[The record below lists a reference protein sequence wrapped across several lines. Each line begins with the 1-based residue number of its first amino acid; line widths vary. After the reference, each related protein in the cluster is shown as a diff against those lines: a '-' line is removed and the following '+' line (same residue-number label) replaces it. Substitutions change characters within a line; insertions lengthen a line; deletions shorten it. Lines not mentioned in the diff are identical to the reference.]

1 MSPLTIPPIIK
12 PRKVA
17 PKKRTKKK
25 PPVLTLL
32 GQLKKKIVARISK
45 ISGNGLHFLGGG
57 GFSSSYNI
65 IFSPTFRNLTG
76 GFPPSDESFGDKK
89 HFSRQTFSFF
99 LCFFSFSQRDRVV
112 RAFFLSYR
120 SMNHPAKKTFS
131 SKLPPQF
138 SLKLPIFSLG
148 FLIFS
153 HRDRVVRAFFLP
165 YWSMN
170 HPASKNFFR
179 QTIFFRKN
187 EKWA

>member
-65 IFSPTFRNLTG
+65 IFSPTFRIL
-76 GFPPSDESFGDKK
+76 
-89 HFSRQTFSFF
+89 
-99 LCFFSFSQRDRVV
+99 DR
-112 RAFFLSYR
+112 APLSYW
-120 SMNHPAKKTFS
+120 SINHPATK
-131 SKLPPQF
+131 
-138 SLKLPIFSLG
+138 
-148 FLIFS
+148 
-153 HRDRVVRAFFLP
+153 
-165 YWSMN
+165 
-170 HPASKNFFR
+170 
-179 QTIFFRKN
+179 IFFRHTGIRQTAHELTLPKIFLISSN
-187 EKWA
+187 RSCEMLIVRLLGFVFCFRLSLKAGDFRSWFSKISSLAVYILHIHTGPFFL